1 MLEQSRIY
9 AHQEGFGRKAAEM
22 TKDNLLCVLAVMLL
36 SGYNILPDKRMYW
49 ERQPDCYNELV
60 SDNIRRDT
68 FTSVLQCLHFT
79 NNTLTTE
86 DRFYKVRPLF
96 ESLNKQSLKYLP
108 TPRNLSVDETM
119 IPYYGSHG
127 DKQYIRNKPIR

>member
-1 MLEQSRIY
+1 
-9 AHQEGFGRKAAEM
+9 
-22 TKDNLLCVLAVMLL
+22 
-36 SGYNILPDKRMYW
+36 MYW

-68 FTSVLQCLHFT
+68 FRNVLQSLHFT
-79 NNTLTTE
+79 DNTLLHTTD

-96 ESLNKQSLKYLP
+96 VNLNAQSLKYLP
-108 TPRNLSVDETM
+108 TPRDLSVDETM

-127 DKQYIRNKPIR
+127 DKQYIRNKPVR